1 MEHGHG
7 FALLGAW
14 SGLFESAGLPGAL
27 FLAGLFGGFS
37 HCAAMCGPFVIAQ
50 VAARLDRAAGPVAG
64 GELARLA
71 GGVLV
76 AYHLGRMTTYAGL
89 GAAAGLVA
97 GQVTAVT
104 GFGWLIAL
112 FLALAALLFLAQG
125 LALWKPQSAGA
136 GAFGGMLARL
146 AQPLLRDPRGWRGYA
161 LGVALGFL
169 PCGLLYGALAA
180 AAGAGGPA
188 RGALAMAA
196 FTLGTAPALIGV
208 GWVGAFFA
216 RRFLPALRAIAA
228 PVMVLNAAVLLV
240 LAWRAL
246 G

>member
-1 MEHGHG
+1 MAVVPVNTPDYLGCLESGYALALE
-7 FALLGAW
+7 ALLRTLVPASDCVGRRPRQVNVLA
-14 SGLFESAGLPGAL
+14 SA
-27 FLAGLFGGFS
+27 
-37 HCAAMCGPFVIAQ
+37 M
-50 VAARLDRAAGPVAG
+50 
-64 GELARLA
+64 
-71 GGVLV
+71 LV
-76 AYHLGRMTTYAGL
+76 
-89 GAAAGLVA
+89 
-97 GQVTAVT
+97 
-104 GFGWLIAL
+104 
-112 FLALAALLFLAQG
+112 
-125 LALWKPQSAGA
+125 
-136 GAFGGMLARL
+136 
-146 AQPLLRDPRGWRGYA
+146 LRDPRGWRGYA